1 MKHVV
6 ETSEPLVFEESVEE
20 LVSEIQR
27 YLGAVALFREL
38 GHEPSWRAEAL
49 PSELVLRVRAWLEPC
64 EPRVSGV

>member
-1 MKHVV
+1 MRHVA
-6 ETSEPLVFEESVEE
+6 EPSEPLVFEESIEG

>member
-1 MKHVV
+1 MEHVT
-6 ETSEPLVFEESVEE
+6 ESAEALVFEESVEE

>member
-6 ETSEPLVFEESVEE
+6 EPSEPLAFEESIEE
-20 LVSEIQR
+20 LVSEIHC
-27 YLGAVALFREL
+27 YLGAVALFRAL